1 MLGTSIRPNTVT
13 KMIKEKN
20 FKTTL
25 SDKSTFNYILHSDL
39 FDFIMDEKN
48 NGVINFLSKNN
59 INLKRVNE
67 IVKGNTIF
75 GDYLFQT
82 EMVDGI
88 KTRTSDEVIER
99 YKKII

>member
-1 MLGTSIRPNTVT
+1 
-13 KMIKEKN
+13 
-20 FKTTL
+20 
-25 SDKSTFNYILHSDL
+25 
-39 FDFIMDEKN
+39 MDEKN

-75 GDYLFQT
+75 GDYGFQS

-88 KTRTSDEVIER
+88 KTRTSDEVI
-99 YKKII
+99 KKPSVCESISLPGYCPAWFTLAKLYNSSQLLKKHQ

>member
-1 MLGTSIRPNTVT
+1 MT
-13 KMIKEKN
+13 KRSKEEIEKDIKWVLEEKV
-20 FKTTL
+20 KPAVAQ
-25 SDKSTFNYILHSDL
+25 H
-39 FDFIMDEKN
+39 

-75 GDYLFQT
+75 GDYVFQT

>member
-1 MLGTSIRPNTVT
+1 MTNQLL
-13 KMIKEKN
+13 
-20 FKTTL
+20 TTY
-25 SDKSTFNYILHSDL
+25 YIQIYL
-39 FDFIMDEKN
+39 I
-48 NGVINFLSKNN
+48 N

-75 GDYLFQT
+75 GDYVFQT